1 MTNIKPLIKRVGAY
15 VIDLIIVLILGSL
28 ITSIPLFNKNM
39 DEYQEIYD
47 EYVVEY
53 NEYTEYLTL
62 LQESYKDEEIS
73 EEEYNKLMEVE
84 AYKAKVTSKYEDN
97 KISKG
102 EYNEIVED
110 INTQFNEVVNS
121 YNYILGKEGISNSII
136 TLTITI
142 LYFGVIQYFLKGQTI
157 GKKLLKLK
165 VVSASNK
172 KINVLN
178 FILRSLIVNEV
189 LLNVIG
195 VLFLAFAT
203 KKVYLQADNILT
215 IAISVV
221 EAVIIFLVLTR
232 EDQRGLHDL
241 LFNTKVI
248 STENKTEETNKEDV
262 KEPTEMTPVKK
273 VTNKKSK
280 TKKKIIDAEYKERS
294 N

>member
-142 LYFGVIQYFLKGQTI
+142 LYFGVIQYFLKGQTN